1 MDNLLTEWGI
11 PSVPQR
17 DRVSSDGQ
25 VSLYSSMHQRGCREV
40 RWYADNSEL
49 NGIKDAEIPD
59 ILLFGG
65 VIIGADAEADLQL
78 EVERIKKRHGH
89 PRAPVKWNMKDL
101 MELYKRQEQMAL
113 YDKLLASSRE
123 WRAELFN
130 AIAAADCALLVACI
144 EGYSQKRDVLKRRKE
159 NLTRY
164 IFTNGLMR
172 FGLHVKDAKPSHAQ
186 VVLDWPD
193 KGISKPFDSE
203 YTHAFE
209 LGKTSDGNVT
219 YQCGRLSSLGFSD
232 SVMFTNMPHCQMLQ
246 IADLVVGASREFL
259 ECCLGKKQGGQG
271 LDCLRTVRDKFRGA
285 PGNIVGWGLVVS
297 SGNAE
302 FRDRVKRGVRETLYG
317 A

>member
-1 MDNLLTEWGI
+1 MK
-11 PSVPQR
+11 
-17 DRVSSDGQ
+17 
-25 VSLYSSMHQRGCREV
+25 
-40 RWYADNSEL
+40 WYADNSEL

-65 VIIGADAEADLQL
+65 IIIGADAEANLQSK
-78 EVERIKKRHGH
+78 VERIKKRHGH

-101 MELYKRQEQMAL
+101 KELYKNQKQVAL
-113 YDKLLASSRE
+113 YEKLIASSRE
-123 WRAELFN
+123 WRAEMFSAL
-130 AIAAADCALLVACI
+130 ASADCTLLVACI
-144 EGYSQKRDVLKRRKE
+144 EGYSQKRDVLKQRKE
-159 NLTRY
+159 DLTRY

-172 FGLHVKDAKPSHAQ
+172 FGLHVRDAKPSQAQ

-203 YTHAFE
+203 YSYAYGR
-209 LGKTSDGNVT
+209 GKTSDGNVT
-219 YQCGRLSSLGFSD
+219 YKCGRLGSLGFSD
-232 SVMFTNMPHCQMLQ
+232 SVMFTNMPHCHMLQ

-271 LDCLRTVRDKFRGA
+271 LDCLKTVRDKFRGA
-285 PGNIVGWGLVVS
+285 PGNIVGRGLVVP

-302 FRDRVKRGVRETLYG
+302 FLSSVQRGVREALYG

>member
-1 MDNLLTEWGI
+1 LALCA
-11 PSVPQR
+11 S
-17 DRVSSDGQ
+17 
-25 VSLYSSMHQRGCREV
+25 EV
-40 RWYADNSEL
+40 AVKWYADNSEL

-65 VIIGADAEADLQL
+65 VIIGADAEAYLQS
-78 EVERIKKRHGH
+78 EMDKIKKRYGH
-89 PRAPVKWNMKDL
+89 SRAPVKWNMKDL
-101 MELYKRQEQMAL
+101 KELYKKQDQVAL
-113 YDKLLASSRE
+113 YEKLLASSRE
-123 WRAELFN
+123 WRAELFT
-130 AIAAADCALLVACI
+130 ALAAADCTLLVACI
-144 EGYSQKRDVLKRRKE
+144 EGYSQKRDVLKQRKE
-159 NLTRY
+159 DLTRY

-172 FGLHVKDAKPSHAQ
+172 FGLHVRDAKPSQAQ

-203 YTHAFE
+203 YAYAYGR
-209 LGKTSDGNVT
+209 GKTSDGNVT

-259 ECCLGKKQGGQG
+259 ECCLGKKEGGQG
-271 LDCLRTVRDKFRGA
+271 LDCLKTVRDKFRGA
-285 PGNIVGWGLVVS
+285 PKNIVGRGLVVP

-302 FRDRVKRGVRETLYG
+302 FLNSVKRGVKETLYG